1 MSLFRGLFKSLTG
14 AGQQGAVQPEQQDPG
29 IFNEDLAKFVNDEYA
44 QRQSDRLPF
53 ELQWRLNTEFLNGNQ
68 HMDINPV
75 SQTLEEIPKM
85 FWYQEREVFNQIA
98 TIVET
103 RIAKLGRQKPNMKT
117 RPGSSDDKDVST
129 AKVTSM
135 LLSSTWNDQS
145 MDERY
150 EDFNSWLEL
159 NGTVFWKTTWN
170 TRKGRLL
177 NRNMGQQ
184 GQMQQP
190 GQQMPGQQM
199 QMQGAQPPAAEDEP
213 VGGDM
218 SFEASVFGR
227 GQQLEEIREGDIDTV
242 VVPAHEIFPDSPW
255 RSGFNDVRSVIHARA
270 FHLDEIEDMWNVRVE
285 AEEVDVMTLQRTTSG
300 MGGLGYMAGTMRTS
314 VMRLKNHAVLKE
326 YYEKPSRKY
335 PLGRYIVV
343 AGNKTLYAGPMPYM
357 IGQDGEPEFPFI
369 RVVSIDRPG
378 CFWGKTVLER
388 CIPVQRR
395 YNALRNRKADYLN
408 LVAIGQWTAPEN
420 SLQEGTELN
429 NAPGNI
435 IYYRPGINGSKPE
448 PVPWPNLPAS
458 FENEIDTLMSEF
470 TSISGV
476 SELSRFAEA
485 PDGVKSGV
493 ALGVAKEQD
502 DTRIATSVAR
512 VANSVVHLG
521 KYWIR
526 LYRQFVQEPRLLR
539 YVGGNR
545 EVDVR
550 EWTTSDLRSD
560 DVFIENMAALA
571 ETPAQRRQMVFD
583 LLSAGLFSRP
593 EMSNLSPEGRQ
604 KVFQLLEFGHW
615 EFGADDD
622 LALHRSRAR
631 RENRD
636 FMEGKP
642 AQVMDFDNHLLHIEQ
657 HNRMRMQS
665 EWEEALRSPFGQ
677 VANEL
682 MMAHIA
688 EHIQLALQAMP
699 KEPAPEQKPGDKK
712 DDSKEPA
719 KG

>member
-1 MSLFRGLFKSLTG
+1 MSLFRGLFKGLG
-14 AGQQGAVQPEQQDPG
+14 GQGDQAAKPGQPDPG
-29 IFNEDLAKFVNDEYA
+29 LFNEDLAKFVNDEYA
-44 QRQSDRLPF
+44 RRQSDRRPF

-75 SQTLEEIPKM
+75 SQTLEEIPKL

-103 RIAKLGRQKPNMKT
+103 RIAKLGRQKPLMKT
-117 RPGSSDDKDVST
+117 RPGSSDDKDIST
-129 AKVTSM
+129 AKITSM
-135 LLSSTWNDQS
+135 LLSSTWHDQG
-145 MDERY
+145 MDELY

-159 NGTVFWKTTWN
+159 NGTVFWKPTWN
-170 TRKGRLL
+170 TRKGRVIS
-177 NRNMGQQ
+177 RG
-184 GQMQQP
+184 MQQP
-190 GQQMPGQQM
+190 GQPGMQQTDV
-199 QMQGAQPPAAEDEP
+199 QPSAEDEP
-213 VGGDM
+213 LGSHDY
-218 SFEASVFGR
+218 EAEAFGR
-227 GQQLEEIREGDIDTV
+227 GQQFEEIREGDIDTV
-242 VVPAHEIFPDSPW
+242 VVPAHEMFPDSPW
-255 RSGFNDVRSVIHARA
+255 RSGFKDVRSVIHARA
-270 FHLDEIEDMWNVRVE
+270 FHLDEIEDMWNQRVE
-285 AEEVDVMTLQRTTSG
+285 EEEVDVMSLQRATSG
-300 MGGLGYMAGTMRTS
+300 MGGLGYTAGTMRTS
-314 VMRLKNHAVLKE
+314 IMRLKNHAVLKE

-335 PLGRYIVV
+335 PLGRFIVV
-343 AGNKTLYAGPMPYM
+343 AGNKTLHAGPMPYM
-357 IGQDGEPEFPFI
+357 IGQDGEPEFPFV

-435 IYYRPGINGSKPE
+435 IYYRPGVNGSKPE

-458 FENEIDTLMSEF
+458 FENEITTLMSEF

-512 VANSVVHLG
+512 VANSIVHLG
-521 KYWIR
+521 QYWIR

-539 YVGGNR
+539 YIGGNR

-550 EWTTSDLRSD
+550 EWSLSDLRSD

-571 ETPAQRRQMVFD
+571 ETPSQRRQMVFD
-583 LLSAGLFSRP
+583 LLSAGLFTRP
-593 EMSNLSPEGRQ
+593 EMSSLTPEGRQ

-622 LALHRSRAR
+622 MQLQRSRAR
-631 RENRD
+631 RENRN
-636 FMEGKP
+636 FMEGQP
-642 AQVMDFDNHLLHIEQ
+642 SPVMDFDNHMLHIEQ
-657 HNRMRMQS
+657 HNRMRMQA
-665 EWEEALRSPFGQ
+665 EWEEVLQSPVGAM
-677 VANEL
+677 ANEL

-699 KEPAPEQKPGDKK
+699 KEQEPQQKPGEQKVE
-712 DDSKEPA
+712 KEEKT